1 MLSQKLQDDLMTAY
15 QKVYEEKRGH
25 AAGSDDTEKQASQL
39 ASDVRYKAKGKV
51 PAGASEEEKRKIF
64 LQILSASPAPAVVKA
79 MAKDKL
85 LGEEVV
91 NEVLGVVTATPK
103 VMKKAQQVRA
113 RKNLI
118 QNVKT
123 KAKEYGEKAGRAIV
137 GTTPAGKAVR
147 IAAGGTAAYM
157 MGRAGEADAN
167 IKRGNTYRSLVKQ
180 DFKPQSNPK
189 PLSSQ
194 SVRYED
200 VVHEMRFDDGKE
212 GKEKRKEALRKKRG
226 MTKAQMDKHPQ
237 FKDDDVKEGKMP
249 EGLKKYLEKKQG
261 KKEDKKDVKEGSA
274 YGIYKGDGVMKIGKK
289 EEEKAPRKQKGAM
302 AYDGPNKERSEA
314 ADRVLAKTKKKR
326 EEKKKMKEEYVS
338 EKMMAKKLMRKPIDP
353 VNVATKAAGV
363 AGAAGVGMAY
373 KKTNESAG
381 ETIGEMKMKS
391 NPKNLKDMSKGAK
404 QKAPVDYRTLAQSYS
419 PVGNIFNE
427 KKLDAVGAEDKDID
441 NDGDHD
447 STDKYL
453 LKRRKA
459 IGKAIAKK
467 RGKVKEGF
475 SAWRIDL
482 DFNEQVK
489 K

>member
-1 MLSQKLQDDLMTAY
+1 
-15 QKVYEEKRGH
+15 
-25 AAGSDDTEKQASQL
+25 
-39 ASDVRYKAKGKV
+39 
-51 PAGASEEEKRKIF
+51 
-64 LQILSASPAPAVVKA
+64 
-79 MAKDKL
+79 
-85 LGEEVV
+85 
-91 NEVLGVVTATPK
+91 
-103 VMKKAQQVRA
+103 MKM
-113 RKNLI
+113 
-118 QNVKT
+118 
-123 KAKEYGEKAGRAIV
+123 
-137 GTTPAGKAVR
+137 P
-147 IAAGGTAAYM
+147 
-157 MGRAGEADAN
+157 D
-167 IKRGNTYRSLVKQ
+167 
-180 DFKPQSNPK
+180 
-189 PLSSQ
+189 
-194 SVRYED
+194 
-200 VVHEMRFDDGKE
+200 
-212 GKEKRKEALRKKRG
+212 
-226 MTKAQMDKHPQ
+226 HPQ
-237 FKDDDVKEGKMP
+237 FQTK
-249 EGLKKYLEKKQG
+249 
-261 KKEDKKDVKEGSA
+261 KKDVKEGSA
-274 YGIYKGDGVMKIGKK
+274 YGIYKGDGVMKVGKK

-381 ETIGEMKMKS
+381 ETIGEMKEKS
-391 NPKNLKDMSKGAK
+391 KPKNLKDMSKGAE
-404 QKAPVDYRTLAQSYS
+404 QKAPVDYRTLAQSYK

>member
-1 MLSQKLQDDLMTAY
+1 MLSQKLQNDLMTAY

-39 ASDVRYKAKGKV
+39 ASDVRYKAKGKL
-51 PAGASEEEKRKIF
+51 PQGASEEEKRKIF
-64 LQILSASPAPAVVKA
+64 LQLLSASPAPAVVKA

-91 NEVLGVVTATPK
+91 IEKRMPRRNIGLKTAAKKLTDLDTKLQNLDKDKIKQKAKDIIIGKTGRGTAVRALGVAGATY
-103 VMKKAQQVRA
+103 M
-113 RKNLI
+113 
-118 QNVKT
+118 
-123 KAKEYGEKAGRAIV
+123 AGR
-137 GTTPAGKAVR
+137 KD
-147 IAAGGTAAYM
+147 
-157 MGRAGEADAN
+157 EASADLKRN
-167 IKRGNTYRSLVKQ
+167 IELGALKKSG
-180 DFKPQSNPK
+180 FKPETKIK
-189 PLSSQ
+189 PLTSDSMK
-194 SVRYED
+194 YEE
-200 VVHEMRFDDGKE
+200 VVHEMRFDDGDE
-212 GKEKRKEALRKKRG
+212 GTKKRLKKLEKKRG
-226 MTKAQMDKHPQ
+226 MKMPDHPQ
-237 FKDDDVKEGKMP
+237 FQTK
-249 EGLKKYLEKKQG
+249 
-261 KKEDKKDVKEGSA
+261 KKEVKEGSA

-314 ADRVLAKTKKKR
+314 ADRILAKTKKKR
-326 EEKKKMKEEYVS
+326 EKMKEDYV
-338 EKMMAKKLMRKPIDP
+338 
-353 VNVATKAAGV
+353 G
-363 AGAAGVGMAY
+363 
-373 KKTNESAG
+373 ES
-381 ETIGEMKMKS
+381 KMKTK
-391 NPKNLKDMSKGAK
+391 PKNLKDMSKGVE
-404 QKAPVDYRTLAQSYS
+404 QKAPVDYRTLAQSYA

-467 RGKVKEGF
+467 RGKVKGGF

>member
-1 MLSQKLQDDLMTAY
+1 MLSQKLQDDLMSAY

-25 AAGSDDTEKQASQL
+25 AAGASDTEKQASQL
-39 ASDVRYKAKGKV
+39 ASDVRYKAKSKV
-51 PAGASEEEKRKIF
+51 PADATEEEKRKIF
-64 LQILSASPAPAVVKA
+64 LQILAASPAPNVVKA

-85 LGEEVV
+85 LGEE
-91 NEVLGVVTATPK
+91 
-103 VMKKAQQVRA
+103 
-113 RKNLI
+113 
-118 QNVKT
+118 
-123 KAKEYGEKAGRAIV
+123 
-137 GTTPAGKAVR
+137 
-147 IAAGGTAAYM
+147 
-157 MGRAGEADAN
+157 
-167 IKRGNTYRSLVKQ
+167 
-180 DFKPQSNPK
+180 
-189 PLSSQ
+189 
-194 SVRYED
+194 

-237 FKDDDVKEGKMP
+237 FKDDVKEGKMP

-261 KKEDKKDVKEGSA
+261 KKEDKKGVKEEMS
-274 YGIYKGDGVMKIGKK
+274 
-289 EEEKAPRKQKGAM
+289 APRMQKGAM

-314 ADRVLAKTKKKR
+314 ADRILAKAKKKR
-326 EEKKKMKEEYVS
+326 EEKMKKEEYV
-338 EKMMAKKLMRKPIDP
+338 
-353 VNVATKAAGV
+353 
-363 AGAAGVGMAY
+363 
-373 KKTNESAG
+373 
-381 ETIGEMKMKS
+381 GEMKMKTKPK
-391 NPKNLKDMSKGAK
+391 NPKNMALPKGVK
-404 QKAPVDYRTLAQSYS
+404 SPVDYSTLAQSHV

-427 KKLDAVGAEDKDID
+427 KKMDPVGAEDKDID